1 MHKKTHP
8 WLWLLAFVLT
18 LLLAVYQRLS
28 GPTYPLRGSQEFAG
42 AEIRYRLPRS
52 GTSHEPLTVR
62 IAARAAG
69 LRLRLYHRRFPLI
82 AGEPWAV
89 EPMSEKQGFFECR
102 IPGQP
107 AAGKVT
113 YKIEVIAPGGP
124 SWLNGGRPVVA
135 RFKNEVPSW
144 LLISHVLLMFAGMLL
159 AFRAG
164 LGALLREGNWPR
176 LTAWTLGVT
185 VVGGLI
191 FGPIVQKFAFGAYW
205 TGFPLGGD
213 LTDSKTLFVAL
224 FWLAAHLLR
233 KKGRW
238 WTVAATVL
246 MVAVYLIPHS
256 MLGSELNY
264 QTGKIETAKE
274 VRGSTPKIK

>member
-1 MHKKTHP
+1 MKKKAP
-8 WLWLLAFVLT
+8 FLLWSLAFILT
-18 LLLAVYQRLS
+18 VLLAVYQRLS
-28 GPTYPLRGSQEFAG
+28 GPTYPLRGSQDFAG
-42 AEIRYRLPRS
+42 ARIRYKLPRS

-62 IAARAAG
+62 IAARSAG

-82 AGEPWAV
+82 AGEGWAV
-89 EPMSEKQGFFECR
+89 APMREEQGSFEGH
-102 IPGQP
+102 IPGRP
-107 AAGKVT
+107 AAGKVA
-113 YKIEVIAPGGP
+113 YKVEILGPGG
-124 SWLNGGRPVVA
+124 SAWLNRGRPVVA
-135 RFKNEVPSW
+135 RFKGKVPPW
-144 LLISHVLLMFAGMLL
+144 LLVAHVLFMFTGMLL

-164 LGALLREGNWPR
+164 LGAVRQEGNWPR

-191 FGPIVQKFAFGAYW
+191 LGPIVQKFAFGAYW

-238 WTVAATVL
+238 WTIGATVL

-256 MLGSELNY
+256 MFGSQLDY
-264 QTGKIETAKE
+264 RTGKVETSKL
-274 VRGSTPKIK
+274 VRH